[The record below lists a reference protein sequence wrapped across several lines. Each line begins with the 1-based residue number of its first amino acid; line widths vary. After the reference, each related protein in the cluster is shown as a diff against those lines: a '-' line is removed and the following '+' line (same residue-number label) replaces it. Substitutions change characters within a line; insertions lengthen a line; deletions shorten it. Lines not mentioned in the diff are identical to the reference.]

1 MNLQWDLMWR
11 VNAMWCAMAH
21 IGYQYLSVA
30 RGWCPFVGW
39 PPTLIQ
45 FDVMIIC
52 LISRSE
58 EGVSPRNHIAS
69 WLLMHVQPFTAFELL
84 ITQPRHVLCPGQGAK
99 QMWSQRHT
107 AAMSEPRSL
116 PRNIREITVAEKW
129 WDDQKLFTVETAS
142 MLIGSVQIKSDRL
155 WHVLQG
161 CFLTIFQ
168 SLGNRHQSL
177 KARRWVPLSQPRLC
191 MPVCTTCI
199 PVILGKHM
207 GNIWGT
213 TATVGQ
219 A

>member
-1 MNLQWDLMWR
+1 MRFDVEGECHVVCYGPYW
-11 VNAMWCAMAH
+11 
-21 IGYQYLSVA
+21 LSVSISSKRMMPVCRLTTNAHPIWCNDNLFDFKKWRAQCFLIADA
-30 RGWCPFVGW
+30 RAALHCFWTAHHPT
-39 PPTLIQ
+39 PP
-45 FDVMIIC
+45 C
-52 LISRSE
+52 LMPWSRRE
-58 EGVSPRNHIAS
+58 A
-69 WLLMHVQPFTAFELL
+69 HV
-84 ITQPRHVLCPGQGAK
+84 V
-99 QMWSQRHT
+99 
-107 AAMSEPRSL
+107 AAAYGCNERTKILAQEHPT
-116 PRNIREITVAEKW
+116 ITVAEKW
-129 WDDQKLFTVETAS
+129 WDVQKLFRVETAS

-177 KARRWVPLSQPRLC
+177 KARRWVPLSQPPLC